1 MASIRKRGNSYLLV
15 VSMGYDPE
23 GHRRKPRQKTVH
35 PPEGLTPKAKEKWLE
50 EEAALFERQ
59 CKNEPLPV
67 DKSITLAEY
76 TTYWLAHIAPGKLAK
91 STLARDNYRYRAQM
105 VVQILLFVYVGLTIF
120 FTFMLKFAG
129 MNWFDAVCHSMS
141 ACATSGFGTKNTS
154 VAFYDSA
161 MIDMVL
167 IFAMGISGIH
177 FGLIYATVTGKRNNI
192 FRSEVTLFYLGMLI
206 LGSLLIALSLYI
218 ADIYP
223 TFRSSLRFASFQ
235 FVSVTSTSGF
245 ATADSSLWTPF
256 AIILLILGSLICAC
270 AGSTSGGMKANR
282 ALMALKMLYIRVKQ
296 QQHPNAVIR
305 LKMDG
310 VIQEAGVLHTV
321 SLFIVAYLLL
331 ILIGTILCTL
341 FGVDLMTSFSGCV
354 ASIGNV
360 GPGFG
365 GVNSMANYGDLSA
378 IVKFIF
384 TALMLLG
391 RLEIFGL
398 LQFLLIRWWK

>member
-1 MASIRKRGNSYLLV
+1 
-15 VSMGYDPE
+15 
-23 GHRRKPRQKTVH
+23 
-35 PPEGLTPKAKEKWLE
+35 
-50 EEAALFERQ
+50 
-59 CKNEPLPV
+59 
-67 DKSITLAEY
+67 
-76 TTYWLAHIAPGKLAK
+76 
-91 STLARDNYRYRAQM
+91 
-105 VVQILLFVYVGLTIF
+105 
-120 FTFMLKFAG
+120 
-129 MNWFDAVCHSMS
+129 
-141 ACATSGFGTKNTS
+141 
-154 VAFYDSA
+154 

-296 QQHPNAVIR
+296 QQHPNASSGSR
-305 LKMDG
+305 W
-310 VIQEAGVLHTV
+310 TV
-321 SLFIVAYLLL
+321 
-331 ILIGTILCTL
+331 
-341 FGVDLMTSFSGCV
+341 
-354 ASIGNV
+354 
-360 GPGFG
+360 
-365 GVNSMANYGDLSA
+365 
-378 IVKFIF
+378 
-384 TALMLLG
+384 
-391 RLEIFGL
+391 
-398 LQFLLIRWWK
+398 

>member
-1 MASIRKRGNSYLLV
+1 MLGSKLFRALRPQDLRFCKCRGAAPGIAVLADVLDLGRRYGRGDVRAGDPACTGYQQNDAFECRDVHPGPGQLSLQGSDGGSDLV
-15 VSMGYDPE
+15 VRLCRTYDIFHFHAE
-23 GHRRKPRQKTVH
+23 IRR
-35 PPEGLTPKAKEKWLE
+35 
-50 EEAALFERQ
+50 
-59 CKNEPLPV
+59 NELV
-67 DKSITLAEY
+67 RCRMSFD
-76 TTYWLAHIAPGKLAK
+76 
-91 STLARDNYRYRAQM
+91 
-105 VVQILLFVYVGLTIF
+105 VGLCDQRVR
-120 FTFMLKFAG
+120 
-129 MNWFDAVCHSMS
+129 NQ
-141 ACATSGFGTKNTS
+141 NTS

-365 GVNSMANYGDLSA
+365 GVNSMANYGDLPA